1 MKKIIISIAAAFA
14 VVGCSSFENKSVRLN
29 GYVGRVSE
37 AGATLG
43 KADIT
48 TIPSSMLYF
57 HAQYNEDT
65 ALFSPST
72 KIRNWSVTCTGGT
85 NWIPQSVANATN
97 TLAALVRMAAEN
109 DAKDTAVTNGTATAE
124 AALP

>member
-1 MKKIIISIAAAFA
+1 MKKIIISITAAFA
-14 VVGCSSFENKSVRLN
+14 VVGCTSVENKAVRLN

-37 AGATLG
+37 AGATIG

-48 TIPSSMLYF
+48 TIPSSMNYF

-65 ALFSPST
+65 ALLSPS
-72 KIRNWSVTCTGGT
+72 KVLRNWSVTCTGGT

-97 TLAALVRMAAEN
+97 TLAALVRETAEN
-109 DAKDTAVTNGTATAE
+109 DAKAVTNGTE
-124 AALP
+124 AAVQ

>member
-1 MKKIIISIAAAFA
+1 MKKMIIIVAAAVA
-14 VVGCSSFENKSVRLN
+14 IAGCSSVENKSVRLN
-29 GYVGRVSE
+29 GYVGRISE

-48 TIPSSMLYF
+48 TIPSSMVYF

-72 KIRNWSVTCTGGT
+72 KIRSWSVTCTGGT
-85 NWIPQSVANATN
+85 NGVPESVANATN
-97 TLAALVRMAAEN
+97 TLAAFVREAAAN
-109 DAKDTAVTNGTATAE
+109 DAKAVTNGTERAE
-124 AALP
+124 AQVH

>member
-14 VVGCSSFENKSVRLN
+14 LAFAGCKSLEEKAVRLN
-29 GYVGRVSE
+29 GYMARASE
-37 AGATLG
+37 TGVTVG

-65 ALFSPST
+65 ALLSPS
-72 KIRNWSVTCTGGT
+72 KVLRNWSVTCTGGT

-97 TLAALVRMAAEN
+97 TLAAIVREAEES
-109 DAKDTAVTNGTATAE
+109 DAKAVTTGTATAE
-124 AALP
+124 AALH

>member
-1 MKKIIISIAAAFA
+1 MKKIIIIAAAAFA
-14 VVGCSSFENKSVRLN
+14 VVGCSSVEDKAVRLN
-29 GYVGRVSE
+29 GYVGRISE

-57 HAQYNEDT
+57 HAQYNEDV

-109 DAKDTAVTNGTATAE
+109 DAKAVTNGTATAE
-124 AALP
+124 AAVR

>member
-1 MKKIIISIAAAFA
+1 MKKIIFAVAAAFA
-14 VVGCSSFENKSVRLN
+14 VIGCTSVKNKAVRLN
-29 GYVGRVSE
+29 GCVGRISE
-37 AGATLG
+37 AGATIG

-65 ALFSPST
+65 ALLSPS
-72 KIRNWSVTCTGGT
+72 KVLRNWSVTCTGGI

-109 DAKDTAVTNGTATAE
+109 DAKEKAVTNGTATAE

>member
-14 VVGCSSFENKSVRLN
+14 VIGCTSVENKSVRLN

-37 AGATLG
+37 TGVTLG
-43 KADIT
+43 KADIA

-109 DAKDTAVTNGTATAE
+109 DAKEKAVTNGTATAE

>member
-1 MKKIIISIAAAFA
+1 MKKLIYIFAVAAFA
-14 VVGCSSFENKSVRLN
+14 VVGCSSVKDKAVRLN
-29 GYVGRVSE
+29 GYVGRISE

-57 HAQYNEDT
+57 HAQYNEDV

-85 NWIPQSVANATN
+85 NWLPESVANATN
-97 TLAALVRMAAEN
+97 TLMRI
-109 DAKDTAVTNGTATAE
+109 VTEGGADNVQDKGG
-124 AALP
+124 L

>member
-14 VVGCSSFENKSVRLN
+14 VVGCSSVEDKSVRMN
-29 GYVGRVSE
+29 GYVGRISE
-37 AGATLG
+37 AGATIG
-43 KADIT
+43 KANIT

-65 ALFSPST
+65 ALLSPS
-72 KIRNWSVTCTGGT
+72 KVLRNWSVTCTGGT

-109 DAKDTAVTNGTATAE
+109 DAKEKAVTNGTATAE

>member
-1 MKKIIISIAAAFA
+1 MKKIIFA
-14 VVGCSSFENKSVRLN
+14 VAAMFAVAGCKSLEEKSVRLN
-29 GYVGRVSE
+29 GYMARASE
-37 AGATLG
+37 TGVTVG

-65 ALFSPST
+65 ALLSPS
-72 KIRNWSVTCTGGT
+72 KVLRNWSVTCTGGT

-97 TLAALVRMAAEN
+97 TLAAFVSMAAEN
-109 DAKDTAVTNGTATAE
+109 DAKAVTNGTEKAE
-124 AALP
+124 VH

>member
-1 MKKIIISIAAAFA
+1 MKKIIFAVAAAFA
-14 VVGCSSFENKSVRLN
+14 VAGCSSVKDKAVRLN
-29 GYVGRVSE
+29 GYVGRISE

-65 ALFSPST
+65 ALFSPS
-72 KIRNWSVTCTGGT
+72 KILRNWSVTCTGGT

-97 TLAALVRMAAEN
+97 TLAAFVSMAAEN

-124 AALP
+124 AAMP

>member
-1 MKKIIISIAAAFA
+1 MKKIIFAVVAAFA
-14 VVGCSSFENKSVRLN
+14 FAGCKSLKEKAVRLN
-29 GYVGRVSE
+29 GYMARASE
-37 AGATLG
+37 TGVTLG

-48 TIPSSMLYF
+48 TIPSSMNYF
-57 HAQYNEDT
+57 HAQYNEDV

-109 DAKDTAVTNGTATAE
+109 DAKAVTNGTE
-124 AALP
+124 AAMH

>member
-1 MKKIIISIAAAFA
+1 MKKLIYILAAALF
-14 VVGCSSFENKSVRLN
+14 VIGCASVENKSVRMS
-29 GYVGRVSE
+29 GYVGRISE

-57 HAQYNEDT
+57 HAQYNEDV

-72 KIRNWSVTCTGGT
+72 KLRTWSVTCTGGT
-85 NWIPQSVANATN
+85 NWIPESVVNATN
-97 TLAALVRMAAEN
+97 TLAVLVRAAEADN
-109 DAKDTAVTNGTATAE
+109 AKAVTNGTE
-124 AALP
+124 AAVH

>member
-1 MKKIIISIAAAFA
+1 MKKIIIAFTAAFA
-14 VVGCSSFENKSVRLN
+14 VVGCSSVENKSVRLN

-65 ALFSPST
+65 ALLSPS
-72 KIRNWSVTCTGGT
+72 KVLRNWSVTCTGGT

-97 TLAALVRMAAEN
+97 TLAAFVRMAAEN
-109 DAKDTAVTNGTATAE
+109 DAEEKAVTNGTATAE

>member
-1 MKKIIISIAAAFA
+1 MKKIMIFATAAFA
-14 VVGCSSFENKSVRLN
+14 VIGCSSVENKSVRLN
-29 GYVGRVSE
+29 GYVGRISE

-48 TIPSSMLYF
+48 TIPSSMVYF

-72 KIRNWSVTCTGGT
+72 KIRSWSVTCTGGT
-85 NWIPQSVANATN
+85 NGVPESVANVTN
-97 TLAALVRMAAEN
+97 TLAAFIREAAES
-109 DAKDTAVTNGTATAE
+109 DAKAVTNGTERAE
-124 AALP
+124 AQVH

>member
-14 VVGCSSFENKSVRLN
+14 VVGCTSVENKAVRLN
-29 GYVGRVSE
+29 GHVGRISE
-37 AGATLG
+37 AGATIG

-65 ALFSPST
+65 ALLSPS
-72 KIRNWSVTCTGGT
+72 KVLRNWSVTCTGGT

-109 DAKDTAVTNGTATAE
+109 DAKEKAVTNGTATAE
-124 AALP
+124 AALH

>member
-1 MKKIIISIAAAFA
+1 MKKLIYIFTAAFA
-14 VVGCSSFENKSVRLN
+14 VAGCTSVENKAVRLN
-29 GYVGRVSE
+29 GYVARVSE

-72 KIRNWSVTCTGGT
+72 KIRSWSVTCTGGT

-109 DAKDTAVTNGTATAE
+109 DAKDTAVTNGNETAE
-124 AALP
+124 AAVH